1 MHIET
6 EKKFYKMM
14 NKKRSF
20 LLSLIIAGFG
30 FVYLYYQ
37 FFSIKICDKNE
48 LLFWPVI
55 LGFLFIIQTMIGYSI
70 FEYERKKYTKN

>member
-6 EKKFYKMM
+6 ETKFYKMM

-20 LLSLIIAGFG
+20 LLSLVISGVGFL
-30 FVYLYYQ
+30 YLYYQ
-37 FFSIKICDKNE
+37 FSSIKICGNE
-48 LLFWPVI
+48 LFFWPLI
-55 LGFLFIIQTMIGYSI
+55 LAVLFVLQTAIGYSI